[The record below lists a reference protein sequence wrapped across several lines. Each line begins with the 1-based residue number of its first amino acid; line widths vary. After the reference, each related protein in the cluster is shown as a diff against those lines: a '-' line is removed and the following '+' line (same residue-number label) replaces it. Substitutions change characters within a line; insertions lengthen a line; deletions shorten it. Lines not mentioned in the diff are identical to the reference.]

1 MDILNVNGSN
11 VSQFEDISV
20 TTTLL
25 DAGRHIRYN
34 VNQTYFL
41 IGEHANNIV

>member
-11 VSQFEDISV
+11 VWQFDDISV

-25 DAGRHIRYN
+25 DGGRHIRYN
-34 VNQTYFL
+34 VNQTYCF
-41 IGEHANNIV
+41 IDEHANTIV